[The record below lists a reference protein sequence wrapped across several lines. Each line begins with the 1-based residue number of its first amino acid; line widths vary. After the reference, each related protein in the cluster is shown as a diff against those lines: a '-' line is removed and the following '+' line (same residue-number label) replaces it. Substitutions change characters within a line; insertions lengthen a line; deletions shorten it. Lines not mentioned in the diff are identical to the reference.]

1 MLVVEIRGFVGA
13 LPRHRTERSGL
24 RCEDHIEVGG
34 PLMDIQQWEHPI
46 V

>member
-13 LPRHRTERSGL
+13 LAWHRTEDSGL
-24 RCEDHIEVGG
+24 RCEDHIEVGDL
-34 PLMDIQQWEHPI
+34 LMDIQQWQHPI